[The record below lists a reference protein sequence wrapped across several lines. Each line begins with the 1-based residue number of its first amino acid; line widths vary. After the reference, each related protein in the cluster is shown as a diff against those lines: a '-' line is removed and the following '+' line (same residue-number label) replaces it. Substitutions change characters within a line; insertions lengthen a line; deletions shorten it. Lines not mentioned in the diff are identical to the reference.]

1 MRTSAGDS
9 DSFGKTPD
17 LPAQVIK
24 EYDHAVKQGL
34 NLAGVA
40 GSLNWLALRSRPDIA
55 WALSRASRMVPKRP
69 SIQSSERKRQTQG
82 LGLCGCKLRSNWSP
96 TGDASHE
103 GMCLIHGGTSE
114 DIFRGNLIHWKSNK
128 QSLVTKSSCE
138 AELLALV
145 SVAETSEI
153 LGLYNAEGMRNCNSY
168 ESSSD
173 NTACLSLLNSTH
185 PSFRSRHISVRGEWL
200 RQWRQRGTR
209 LSYVSTDRQ
218 IADSLTKG
226 LTLSPN
232 TLHQLRLV

>member
-17 LPAQVIK
+17 LPAQAIK

-40 GSLNWLALRSRPDIA
+40 GSLNWLAHRSRPDIA
-55 WALSRASRMVPKRP
+55 WAVSRASRLVTKQLSGAFHRFKHLGQYLRWSMDVGLRLNPL
-69 SIQSSERKRQTQG
+69 SEND
-82 LGLCGCKLRSNWSP
+82 KLKLWVCADASFAP

-128 QSLVTKSSCE
+128 QSLVTRSSCE

-145 SVAETSEI
+145 SAAETSEI
-153 LGLYNAEGMRNCNSY
+153 LGLYNAEGMRSNNSY
-168 ESSSD
+168 ESSFD
-173 NTACLSLLNSTH
+173 NTACLSLLNSTVSTH
-185 PSFRSRHISVRGEWL
+185 PSLRSRNISVRGEWL
-200 RQWRQRGTR
+200 RQWRQ
-209 LSYVSTDRQ
+209 
-218 IADSLTKG
+218 
-226 LTLSPN
+226 
-232 TLHQLRLV
+232 